1 MLPQVQPAVAAM
13 HAQANA
19 APPKT
24 QRSTLLRSSH
34 NSAFVHCVDAP
45 HRGIIFLPAVS
56 LPARFRPQKISAF
69 PKFLPFDPT
78 PQKNFKKF

>member
-45 HRGIIFLPAVS
+45 PQGHYFFASRIF
-56 LPARFRPQKISAF
+56 ARPLQTTENFSFSKIF
-69 PKFLPFDPT
+69 TF
-78 PQKNFKKF
+78 